1 MCALITEKLPKIQ
14 ISGFLKLPPLE
25 CRMEPLAP
33 WGEYE
38 RGGGAG
44 GLQEYRQTPN
54 YGGHREVGNGGN
66 RILNEND

>member
-1 MCALITEKLPKIQ
+1 
-14 ISGFLKLPPLE
+14 
-25 CRMEPLAP
+25 MEPLAP